1 MAYVI
6 PNSEDNTKYDL
17 YIGADGGVIANENSA
32 YLFYS
37 FINLKSIKFNNNFDT
52 NNVINMSYMFAGG
65 NSLVTLDVSSFNTS
79 NVLYMTA
86 MFSAWNVNLGDWS
99 NHLLEN
105 LIGIET
111 FDTSKVVNMGDMFSG
126 QPLISLNLSNFN
138 TSKVINMWHM
148 FNACEKLTTLN
159 LCSFDTKNVVKA
171 NNMFANM
178 LNVKNIYVGPNW
190 TTTNADT
197 TDMFYNSNV
206 SDVTYG
212 QC

>member
-1 MAYVI
+1 
-6 PNSEDNTKYDL
+6 
-17 YIGADGGVIANENSA
+17 
-32 YLFYS
+32 
-37 FINLKSIKFNNNFDT
+37 
-52 NNVINMSYMFAGG
+52 
-65 NSLVTLDVSSFNTS
+65 
-79 NVLYMTA
+79 
-86 MFSAWNVNLGDWS
+86 
-99 NHLLEN
+99 
-105 LIGIET
+105 
-111 FDTSKVVNMGDMFSG
+111 
-126 QPLISLNLSNFN
+126 
-138 TSKVINMWHM
+138 M

-159 LCSFDTKNVVKA
+159 LCSFDTKNVVRA